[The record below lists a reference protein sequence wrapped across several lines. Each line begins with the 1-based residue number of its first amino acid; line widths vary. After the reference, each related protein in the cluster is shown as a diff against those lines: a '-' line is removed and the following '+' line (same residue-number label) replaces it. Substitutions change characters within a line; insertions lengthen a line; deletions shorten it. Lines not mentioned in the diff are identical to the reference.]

1 MKKWLIGFFVLVLA
15 VVTGAGAGIIFNSG
29 TVFAGVKVDGHDLGG
44 LNRMQMEKWLREQAA
59 GVGKTPLTF
68 YYQDVEFI
76 IDAKQI
82 EYAIDMEATADSV
95 WRYGREGLLWHRVK
109 SIYYARTKGYE
120 VPVSIRYS
128 EERLKKLFEQWAQK
142 IDRPAKNASLS
153 LDTGNIISEQMGRQM
168 DHEVNREQL
177 LRALRERNGRVP
189 IIVQEVP
196 PHINAADIEKSGVKD
211 LLGIYT
217 TYFNNSD
224 INRTSNIRLAVDKIN
239 GTLLQPGEVF
249 SYNAIVGPRD
259 VRHGFKEA
267 LEIVN
272 GEFVSGI
279 GGGVCQVSS
288 TLYNAVLYAG
298 LQIVERTNHA
308 KPLSYVPAGRDATV
322 VYGYLDF
329 QFANNSTAPIL
340 LLAEIEGG
348 QLKMG
353 VFGKK
358 VSDETVKIAVVDQKE
373 IPPGITKKEDPTLY
387 VGETKV
393 EKPGIPGYEA
403 TALRIW
409 TINGKEVRREFLSKD
424 KYLPTNTIVRVGTK
438 PRPDP
443 LDLPPA
449 ATTMAPAKSDAGK
462 KENEVR
468 GPAQQSPGKKEEGK
482 KG

>member
-1 MKKWLIGFFVLVLA
+1 MRKWLIGVLILVLA
-15 VVTGAGAGIIFNSG
+15 VMTGAGAGIVFNSAA
-29 TVFAGVKVDGHDLGG
+29 VFAGVKVDGHDLGG
-44 LNRMQMEKWLREQAA
+44 LTRAKMENWLRGKAA
-59 GVGKTPLTF
+59 EIGKTPLTF
-68 YYQDVEFI
+68 YYQDVECI

-82 EYAIDMEATADSV
+82 EYAIDVEATADSV
-95 WRYGREGLLWHRVK
+95 WRYGREGPLWQRVK
-109 SIYYARTKGYE
+109 SLYYARNKGYE

-128 EERLKKLFEQWAQK
+128 EERLKKILEQWAQK

-153 LDTGNIISEQMGRQM
+153 LDTGKIVPEQMGRQM
-168 DHEVNREQL
+168 DSEKNKEQL
-177 LRALRERNGRVP
+177 LRALRDGNSRIP

-196 PHINAADIEKSGVKD
+196 PHIYAADVEKSGVKD

-217 TYFNNSD
+217 TYFNNGD
-224 INRTSNIRLAVDKIN
+224 INRTSNIRLAVEKIN

-249 SYNAIVGPRD
+249 SYNDIVGPRD
-259 VRHGFKEA
+259 VKRGFKEA
-267 LEIVN
+267 LEIVD

-308 KPLSYVPAGRDATV
+308 KPLSYVQAGRDATV

-329 QFANNSTAPIL
+329 QFVNNSTVPVL
-340 LLAEIEGG
+340 VLAEVQGG

-358 VSDETVKIAVVDQKE
+358 MSEETVQIVVVDQKE
-373 IPPGITKKEDPTLY
+373 IPPGVTKKEDPTLPA
-387 VGETKV
+387 GETKV

-409 TINGKEVRREFLSKD
+409 SINGKEVRREFLSKD

-438 PRPDP
+438 PRPAP

-449 ATTMAPAKSDAGK
+449 ATTMAPVKSEKVG
-462 KENEVR
+462 E
-468 GPAQQSPGKKEEGK
+468 QQTSGKKEEE
-482 KG
+482 KGQERGRN